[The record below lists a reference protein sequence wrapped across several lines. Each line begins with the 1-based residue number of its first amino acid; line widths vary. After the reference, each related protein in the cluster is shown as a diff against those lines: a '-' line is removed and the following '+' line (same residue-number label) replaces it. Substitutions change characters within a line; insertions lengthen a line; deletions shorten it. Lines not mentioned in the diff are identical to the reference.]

1 MQKGFAPIFILV
13 GILVIGGIAGGAY
26 YFGKTQTPKPQVPQI
41 TSVPSSAPDTSP
53 VPNGTGENVNADAS
67 RSANWKIYTGS
78 KFLIQYPSN
87 LVITPSGLIEVIESV
102 QFGEKDKE
110 ETNYIRVSA
119 SSGGETT
126 FKNRKETY
134 LTYGIYNPK
143 QEELF
148 VGGLNAWRYSGTDAD
163 GSNFRQHVLFYK
175 DDLGFEIDNFG
186 INKNIFDQILSTFK
200 FTN

>member
-1 MQKGFAPIFILV
+1 M
-13 GILVIGGIAGGAY
+13 LVITLVICRVHSKITLAY
-26 YFGKTQTPKPQVPQI
+26 LASLVKAKFNLYFALFWYNYGWKPGNR
-41 TSVPSSAPDTSP
+41 P
-53 VPNGTGENVNADAS
+53 VPNGTGENVNAEAS

-200 FTN
+200 FIN